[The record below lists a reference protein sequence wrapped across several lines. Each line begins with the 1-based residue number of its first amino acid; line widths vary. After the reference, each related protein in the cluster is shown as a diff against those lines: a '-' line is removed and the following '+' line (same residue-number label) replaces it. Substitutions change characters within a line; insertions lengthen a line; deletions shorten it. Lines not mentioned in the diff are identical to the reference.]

1 MARAPRSKAVEDLLS
16 GALSAAN
23 RIGRLAVLSGK
34 RVLLVEDLPPE
45 HKRIKA
51 MLVAIGGDGMDLS
64 TARTSS
70 AALDI
75 CLDQAGRFDLVL
87 LNFRLGQRD
96 NGLELLGDL
105 RRAGLPVFARSV
117 LYSVAM
123 NRQLAQRARV
133 AGFDAMLHVDEMDS
147 LSLTDLLTELMH

>member
-1 MARAPRSKAVEDLLS
+1 MS
-16 GALSAAN
+16 GALRAAN
-23 RIGRLAVLSGK
+23 RIRRTAVLSGK
-34 RVLLVEDLPPE
+34 RVLLVEDIPQE

-51 MLVAIGGDGMDLS
+51 TLVAIGGDALDLS
-64 TARTSS
+64 TARTTA

-75 CLDQAGRFDLVL
+75 CLAQRGGFDLVV
-87 LNFRLGQRD
+87 LNYRLGQRD

-105 RRAGLPVFARSV
+105 RCAGLPVTARSV

-123 NRQLAQRARV
+123 NRQLAQRARA
-133 AGFDAMLHVDEMDS
+133 AGFDATLHVDEMDS